1 MAAGGMLPG
10 GRQVHFK
17 NASGKFM
24 PPGGMEQR
32 AEIRARLADIPRL
45 AALQGWSQ
53 QPLPG
58 AAARS
63 QQPREVEARYRPPT
77 PVERYWGGSRGNKR
91 TQDQIE
97 RITQLQERVMG
108 YLRKAGGIDSKGRLS
123 PERYVPNPAAAA
135 AKELLK
141 LKSVD
146 GRLGSLRI
154 DRTMENPA
162 RRDFHFNTMTRDQKT
177 GKATLDEQDRLLQTF
192 LRTLESTYGI
202 LKDD

>member
-77 PVERYWGGSRGNKR
+77 PVERYWGAAGETSAPKTRSSALLSFKSGLWATCGRQEVSTAKADSHRN
-91 TQDQIE
+91 DMSPI
-97 RITQLQERVMG
+97 QL
-108 YLRKAGGIDSKGRLS
+108 
-123 PERYVPNPAAAA
+123 P
-135 AKELLK
+135 
-141 LKSVD
+141 
-146 GRLGSLRI
+146 
-154 DRTMENPA
+154 
-162 RRDFHFNTMTRDQKT
+162 
-177 GKATLDEQDRLLQTF
+177 LQP
-192 LRTLESTYGI
+192 RNC
-202 LKDD
+202 